1 MMRSLWLEQTSET
14 LDDAPTLNGSEDADI
29 CIVGGGFTGLWT
41 AIRLKELEPSL
52 HVTIVE
58 ADVCGGGASG
68 RNAGFVLTWWAKFG
82 TLASMC
88 GVEEAL
94 RLARRSEAALGEIH
108 AFCVRHDIDAH
119 YRPDGWL
126 WTATNRAQIG
136 SWRDT
141 MKQLRAAGV
150 EPFVELTPA
159 EVARRAGSPLHL
171 AGAFEPTAATIQP
184 ALLVRG
190 LRRVALE
197 QGVKIFEHSPMVA
210 LDRSQ
215 PPRVR
220 TRVGSVSARRVV
232 LAMNAW
238 ATTIREL
245 RRSVAVVT
253 SDIVVTDP
261 IPDRLA
267 ELGLHTGV
275 AISDSRMLVNYLRTT
290 LDGRIAFGRGGGALG
305 FGGRVGTRFDGTS
318 PRAAEVTANFREL
331 YPTLADVATPLSW
344 TGPVDRSLT
353 GLPFFGRLE
362 GRADIVYAVGYSG
375 NGVGPSYL
383 GGRILSSLA
392 LGLDDEWTDS
402 PLAHGPVGG
411 FPPEPIRFLGGQLV
425 RRAVV
430 RKERADD
437 ANKDAGWLTR
447 RLAGLAPT
455 GLVPVDRSEPPEPE

>member
-1 MMRSLWLEQTSET
+1 MRSLWLEQTYDPS
-14 LDDAPTLNGSEDADI
+14 DDAASLNGSERADV
-29 CIVGGGFTGLWT
+29 CIVGGGYTGLWT
-41 AIRLKELEPSL
+41 AIRLKEQEPAL
-52 HVTIVE
+52 DVTIVE
-58 ADVCGGGASG
+58 ADVCGSGASG
-68 RNAGFVLTWWAKFG
+68 RNAGFALTWWAKFG
-82 TLASMC
+82 TLAGIC

-94 RLARRSEAALGEIH
+94 RLARASEAALGEIH
-108 AFCVRHDIDAH
+108 AFCVRHSIDAH

-126 WTATNRAQIG
+126 WTATSRAQVG

-141 MKQLRAAGV
+141 MKQLRVAGV

-159 EVARRAGSPLHL
+159 EVTRRAGSPLHL
-171 AGAFEPTAATIQP
+171 AGVFEPTAATIQP

-197 QGVKIFEHSPMVA
+197 QGVKIFEHSPMIS
-210 LDRSQ
+210 LERSR
-215 PPRVR
+215 PPVVQ
-220 TRVGSVSARRVV
+220 TRAGSVSAQRVV

-245 RRSVAVVT
+245 RRGVAVVS
-253 SDIVVTDP
+253 SDIVATDP
-261 IPDRLA
+261 IPDRLG

-290 LDGRIAFGRGGGALG
+290 LDGRIAFGRGGGGLG
-305 FGGRVGTRFDGTS
+305 FGGKLGTRFDGPS
-318 PRAAEVTANFREL
+318 PRAAAVEANFRAL
-331 YPTLADVATPLSW
+331 YPTLADVATPLNW

-353 GLPFFGRLE
+353 GLPFFGRLG
-362 GRADIVYAVGYSG
+362 GRDDIVYGVGYSG

-392 LGLDDEWTDS
+392 LGLDDGWADNA
-402 PLAHGPVGG
+402 LARGPVGG
-411 FPPEPIRFLGGQLV
+411 FPPEPIRFIGGKVV

-437 ANKDAGWLTR
+437 ADKQAGWLTR

-455 GLVPVDRSEPPEPE
+455 GLVPLDRSEPSESE